1 MPDLYFESAG
11 MILTLVTVGKYLEER
26 SRGKTTGA
34 ISALLALAPE
44 SAMVRRQGQELTIPT
59 EEIVAGDA
67 LPCIVL
73 KKCSHMYRKQQSYF
87 TQGGTSLS
95 VPSSRNSFLKK
106 KSHGSLFSPMTNSM
120 TCLSFYDCYSILFL
134 HSLRCRKS

>member
-1 MPDLYFESAG
+1 MVQIFFPSSVVLFATEHLFFFFACQITVVASIAKLDWLSDSHPDL
-11 MILTLVTVGKYLEER
+11 LQ
-26 SRGKTTGA
+26 
-34 ISALLALAPE
+34 P
-44 SAMVRRQGQELTIPT
+44 
-59 EEIVAGDA
+59 A

-120 TCLSFYDCYSILFL
+120 TCLSFMTVILFFSYIL
-134 HSLRCRKS
+134 SMQKILIHRYKSQERTL

>member
-1 MPDLYFESAG
+1 MVQIFFPSSVVLFAAEHLFFFFADQITVVASIAKLDWLSDSHPDL
-11 MILTLVTVGKYLEER
+11 LQ
-26 SRGKTTGA
+26 
-34 ISALLALAPE
+34 P
-44 SAMVRRQGQELTIPT
+44 
-59 EEIVAGDA
+59 A